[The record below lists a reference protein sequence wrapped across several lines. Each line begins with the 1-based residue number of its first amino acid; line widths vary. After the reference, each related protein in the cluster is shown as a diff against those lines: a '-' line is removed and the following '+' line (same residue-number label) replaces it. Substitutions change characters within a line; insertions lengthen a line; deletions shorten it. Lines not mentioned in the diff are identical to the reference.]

1 MGSEIELSEGAVLT
15 TLPDGTALVTV
26 TTTTW
31 RGRRRVVGVYT
42 VADGRATWVPAVDG
56 HLMALIGTST
66 GFVAALLGTLAVL
79 RRPPGPHLDK

>member
-1 MGSEIELSEGAVLT
+1 VGSEIELSEGAVLT

-79 RRPPGPHLDK
+79 RRPPWPHLDK